1 MVDRQ
6 ELSDLLIYRLV
17 IACSE
22 SLTIKYYYNQT
33 IPMKRISD
41 KNRTTTKSV
50 MDITK
55 QTVYVRKRRGKNIG
69 DVEAVSTDKIVVKT
83 GLKGARYYYVPI
95 DKVEGWDGH
104 VVCLNIT
111 EDEVKQFES
120 KEKPDKSSYFTKDQG
135 YGSEATYKDKK
146 LSDKLPFIQVIERT
160 D

>member
-55 QTVYVRKRRGKNIG
+55 QSVYVRKRRGKNIG

>member
-1 MVDRQ
+1 
-6 ELSDLLIYRLV
+6 
-17 IACSE
+17 
-22 SLTIKYYYNQT
+22 
-33 IPMKRISD
+33 MKKISD

-55 QTVYVRKRRGKNIG
+55 QSVYVRKRRGKNIG

-83 GLKGARYYYVPI
+83 GLKGARYYYIPI

-111 EDEVKQFES
+111 EDEAKQFES
-120 KEKPDKSSYFTKDQG
+120 REKPDKSSYFTKDQG
-135 YGSEATYKDKK
+135 YGSQATEKDKK